1 MEPITIRV
9 DEELQAKLDA
19 RRGDEKKS
27 DFYRKILEEY
37 VNTEEITKQD
47 NPITS
52 ADKVITLAAAQ
63 NESLKSENVLLRE
76 DVQYLRSKLDET
88 TRLISNEQSLHLQ
101 TQRLLPAP
109 ELIAS
114 DKKWWE
120 IWK

>member
-1 MEPITIRV
+1 MEPITIRI

-37 VNTEEITKQD
+37 VNTADTEEITNQGAQ
-47 NPITS
+47 ITP
-52 ADKVITLAAAQ
+52 ADK
-63 NESLKSENVLLRE
+63 ENTLLRE
-76 DVQYLRSKLDET
+76 DIQYLRSKLDESM
-88 TRLISNEQSLHLQ
+88 RLISNEQALHLQ

-109 ELIAS
+109 EPGPTAPA
-114 DKKWWE
+114 KKWWE